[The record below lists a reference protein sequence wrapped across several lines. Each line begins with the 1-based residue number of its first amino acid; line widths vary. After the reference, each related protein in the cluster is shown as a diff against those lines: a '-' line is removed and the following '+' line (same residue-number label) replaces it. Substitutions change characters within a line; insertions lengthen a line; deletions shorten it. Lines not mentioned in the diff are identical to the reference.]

1 MKQKQFRTLLAGAAF
16 GLWTIGAA
24 WADTL
29 NVGVVVSL
37 TGPGAALGIPY
48 RNVFQM
54 LPKTLGGVDV
64 NYHVLDDAS
73 DTTTGVKNA
82 RKLVD
87 ENKIDV
93 LVGSGSLP
101 VTLAMGAVIRE
112 GQVPQIALA
121 PMDYDPARDIWT
133 FSLPQPMGLMMAE
146 VVDDMVRR
154 KVGTVGYIG
163 FADSWGDAV
172 YKHLN
177 EQAAKVGIK
186 VLGNE
191 RYNRNDVSVIGQAVK
206 LLAAKP
212 DAVMVGGSGTPGAL
226 PHIAMRDSGYKG
238 QMYNT
243 HGSVSGDF
251 LRVGGKSVEG
261 TLAPAGPLLFADQ
274 LPAGHPVKPVAAAA
288 LEQYDK
294 AYGASARSPFLGYA
308 YDAYV
313 LLSSVM
319 PEVLK
324 KAKPGSQAFR
334 VALRDALEKNV
345 RDVAGTQGV
354 YSISRDNHNGLDRRA
369 RLLVQATGGRWVA
382 VSQ

>member
-1 MKQKQFRTLLAGAAF
+1 MKFIQINRLVVFVTMGV
-16 GLWTIGAA
+16 WSIGAVFA
-24 WADTL
+24 QSL

-54 LPKTLGGVDV
+54 LPKTLGGVEV
-64 NYHVLDDAS
+64 TYHVLDDAS
-73 DTTTGVKNA
+73 DTTIGVKNI

-112 GQVPQIALA
+112 AQVPQIALA
-121 PMDYDPARDIWT
+121 PMDYDPVRDAWT

-154 KVGTVGYIG
+154 KVTTVGYIG
-163 FADSWGDAV
+163 FADAWGDAV

-177 EQAAKVGIK
+177 EQAAKAGIK

-191 RYNRNDVSVIGQAVK
+191 RYNRNDVSVTGQAVK

-226 PHIAMRDSGYKG
+226 PHIALRDMGYKG
-238 QMYNT
+238 HIYNT

-251 LRVGGKSVEG
+251 LRIGGKAVEG
-261 TLAPAGPLLFADQ
+261 ALAPAGPVLFADQ
-274 LPAGHPVKPVAAAA
+274 LPPGHPVKPVAVEA

-308 YDAYV
+308 YDAHV
-313 LLSSVM
+313 LLRSVM

-324 KAKPGSQAFR
+324 KAKPGSPAFR
-334 VALRDALEKNV
+334 SALRDALEKNV
-345 RDVAGTQGV
+345 REVAGTQGV
-354 YSISRDNHNGLDRRA
+354 YSISRENHNGLDKRA
-369 RLLVQATGGRWVA
+369 RVLVQVTGGKWV
-382 VSQ
+382 VVNQ